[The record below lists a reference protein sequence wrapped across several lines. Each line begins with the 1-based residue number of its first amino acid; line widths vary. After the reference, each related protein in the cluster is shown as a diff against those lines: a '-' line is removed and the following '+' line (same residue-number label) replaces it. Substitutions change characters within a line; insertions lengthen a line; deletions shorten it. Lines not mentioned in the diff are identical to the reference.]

1 MYKPSGYITELIY
14 SRIIQE
20 QLKRLNE
27 LKSPNIIYVTDLVSC
42 TYKYHLRKK
51 FPELTIVF
59 EPATIL
65 GDLTHLGLE
74 KILMEK
80 GIKVEV
86 DVLKYIQIG
95 NEIYLVKGRIDA
107 IDEFRKLI
115 IEVKTSRTSLNLP
128 RDHHVKQL
136 NLYLEIT
143 GFNNGI
149 LIYIT
154 PEKILEYE
162 ITRQPINLEN
172 EVLDLLNNKH
182 HPRYTWECNYCSYR
196 KICSYYLPM
205 ARET

>member
-1 MYKPSGYITELIY
+1 MHKPASYITELIY
-14 SRIIQE
+14 SRIVQE
-20 QLKRLNE
+20 QLKKLGE

-42 TYKYHLRKK
+42 THKYHLRKK

-59 EPATIL
+59 EPAAVL

-86 DVLKYIQIG
+86 DLVKYVQVG
-95 NEIYLVKGRIDA
+95 NEIYLVKGRADA
-107 IDEFRKLI
+107 VDESRELV
-115 IEVKTSRTSLNLP
+115 IEVKTSRSSLNLP

-136 NLYLEIT
+136 NFYLEIT

-149 LIYIT
+149 IIYIT
-154 PEKILEYE
+154 PEKIVEYE
-162 ITRQPINLEN
+162 IARQPISIEN

-182 HPRYTWECNYCSYR
+182 HPRYTWECNYCPYKR
-196 KICSYYLPM
+196 ICSYYSPT
-205 ARET
+205 AREA